1 MIRIA
6 NLRHRVID
14 VPDLAVDARH
24 IAVIGPNGSGK
35 TTLLSICSGI
45 EEPRR
50 GTVRLLGKPPSAVR
64 IGWVGEFPDRT
75 LLFSRVY
82 DEIASSPR
90 FRHRPC
96 PETDERVRAAAA
108 RVGIAHL
115 LDAKV
120 STLSGGEKALVALA
134 AAGADDPEVLV
145 LDEADSHLDAGTAE
159 RVQNVVQE
167 STAALVLWCTQ
178 SMDTAA
184 RADYVLFMAGGTV
197 RHHGT
202 PDEVFTCLEETCFYP
217 SIWRVLR

>member
-6 NLRHRVID
+6 NLRHRLVDIPELEID
-14 VPDLAVDARH
+14 AYH

-35 TTLLSICSGI
+35 TTFLTVCSGI

-50 GTVRLLGKPPSAVR
+50 GSVRLLERPPGAVR

-90 FRHRPC
+90 FRHRSC
-96 PETDERVRAAAA
+96 PETDERVQAAATTI
-108 RVGIAHL
+108 GIAHL

-120 STLSGGEKALVALA
+120 SSLSGGEKALVALA
-134 AAGADDPEVLV
+134 AAGADDPEVLI
-145 LDEADSHLDAGTAE
+145 LDEADSHLDAGTTA
-159 RVQNVVQE
+159 RIRSTVKK
-167 STAALVLWCTQ
+167 STAVHVLWCTQ
-178 SMDTAA
+178 SMDLAA
-184 RADYVLFMAGGTV
+184 EADYVVFMAGGTV

-202 PDEVFTCLEETCFYP
+202 PEEVFSRLEETCFYP
-217 SIWRVLR
+217 TMWRICR

>member
-14 VPDLAVDARH
+14 VPDLTVDARH

-50 GTVRLLGKPPSAVR
+50 GTVRLLGRPPSAVR

-82 DEIASSPR
+82 DEIASPPR
-90 FRHRPC
+90 FRHRSC
-96 PETDERVRAAAA
+96 PETDERVRAAAEV
-108 RVGIAHL
+108 VGISHL
-115 LDAKV
+115 LEAKV
-120 STLSGGEKALVALA
+120 SALSGGEKALAALA
-134 AAGADDPEVLV
+134 AAGADDPEVLI
-145 LDEADSHLDAGTAE
+145 LDEADSHLDARTAA
-159 RVQNVVQE
+159 RVQRAVQE
-167 STAALVLWCTQ
+167 SAATHVLWCTQ
-178 SMDTAA
+178 SMDLAA
-184 RADYVLFMAGGTV
+184 SADYVLFMAGGMI

-202 PDEVFTCLEETCFYP
+202 PEEVFSRLEDTCFYP
-217 SIWRVLR
+217 TMWRICR

>member
-6 NLRHRVID
+6 NLRHRTID
-14 VPDLAVDARH
+14 IPDLAVDARYV
-24 IAVIGPNGSGK
+24 AVIGPNGSGK

-50 GTVRLLGKPPSAVR
+50 GTVRLLGRPPAAVK

-75 LLFSRVY
+75 LLFSRAY

-96 PETDERVRAAAA
+96 PETDERVRATAA
-108 RVGIAHL
+108 RVGIPHL
-115 LDAKV
+115 LDKKI

-134 AAGADDPEVLV
+134 AAGADDPEVLI
-145 LDEADSHLDAGTAE
+145 LDEADSHLDGETAE
-159 RVQNVVQE
+159 RIQNVLRE
-167 STAALVLWCTQ
+167 STATLVLWCTQ

-184 RADYVLFMAGGTV
+184 RADHVLFMTGGTI
-197 RHHGT
+197 RHQGT
-202 PDEVFTCLEETCFYP
+202 PDEVFSRLKGTCFYP
-217 SIWRVLR
+217 PMWRVLR